1 MDENQSEV
9 ARLMQRIEEEYT
21 APQRAL
27 SGLAVGMA
35 THQFITAR
43 MENIGRCHQ
52 QLRALVGEEAIMLVA
67 QAIQEAEA

>member
-1 MDENQSEV
+1 MSENQSEV
-9 ARLMQRIEEEYT
+9 ARLMQRIEEEYI
-21 APQRAL
+21 AAQRAI

-43 MENIGRCHQ
+43 MENIGRCHR
-52 QLRALVGEEAIMLVA
+52 QLHTLVGEEAIALVA

>member
-1 MDENQSEV
+1 MSENQSEV

-21 APQRAL
+21 AAQRAL

-52 QLRALVGEEAIMLVA
+52 QLRTLVGEEAIMLVA
-67 QAIQEAEA
+67 QAMQEADA